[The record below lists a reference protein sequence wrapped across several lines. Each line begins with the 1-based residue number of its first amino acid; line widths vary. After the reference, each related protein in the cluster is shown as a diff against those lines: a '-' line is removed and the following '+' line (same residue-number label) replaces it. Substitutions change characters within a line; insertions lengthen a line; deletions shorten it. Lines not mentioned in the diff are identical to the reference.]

1 MAQKVLIV
9 DDDPLIPLLL
19 QHHLERAGYQM
30 VSAQNGRQALE
41 VAARELPRLIVI
53 DIMMPEMDGLTA
65 VRQLKKTEATKDIP
79 VIVIATSAH
88 RMVQQEAE
96 VAGAAV
102 FLMKP
107 FSPAR
112 LLAEIQRLIPEA

>member
-1 MAQKVLIV
+1 MAQKILFV
-9 DDDPLIPLLL
+9 DDDPLMPLLL
-19 QHHLERAGYQM
+19 KHHIEGAGYQLCT
-30 VSAQNGRQALE
+30 AQNGRQALE
-41 VAARELPRLIVI
+41 IAERELPHLIVM
-53 DIMMPEMDGLTA
+53 DIMMSEMDGLTA
-65 VRQLKKTEATKDIP
+65 VRQLKKTEATKHIP

-88 RMVQQEAE
+88 RMIQQEAE

-112 LLAEIQRLIPEA
+112 LLADIRRLIPEA

>member
-19 QHHLERAGYQM
+19 QHHLERAGYKM
-30 VSAQNGRQALE
+30 ISAQNGRQALE

-112 LLAEIQRLIPEA
+112 LLAEIQRLIPE

>member
-19 QHHLERAGYQM
+19 QHHLERAGYQ
-30 VSAQNGRQALE
+30 VIGAQNGRQALE
-41 VAARELPRLIVI
+41 VAARELPQLIVM
-53 DIMMPEMDGLTA
+53 DIMMPELDGLTA
-65 VRQLKKTEATKDIP
+65 VRQLKKNEATKDIP

-88 RMVQQEAE
+88 PMVQQEAE
-96 VAGAAV
+96 VAGAAA

-107 FSPAR
+107 FGPAR
-112 LLAEIQRLIPEA
+112 LLADIRRLIPET

>member
-1 MAQKVLIV
+1 MAQKILIV
-9 DDDPLIPLLL
+9 DDDPLMPLLL
-19 QHHLERAGYQM
+19 QHHLERAGYQLCT
-30 VSAQNGRQALE
+30 AQNGRQAIE
-41 VAARELPRLIVI
+41 VATRELPQLIVM
-53 DIMMPEMDGLTA
+53 DIMMSEMDGLTA

-96 VAGAAV
+96 LAGAAV

-112 LLAEIQRLIPEA
+112 LLADIRRLIPEA